1 MDVVSQVGSTFFD
14 GVWNLLIKTDFPGL
28 GVNIAA
34 VLVSVLII
42 RFSIR
47 ILHYLTG
54 FGSSASDYGRAADH
68 IDKLKNERDK
78 DL

>member
-1 MDVVSQVGSTFFD
+1 MVSEVAGTFFD
-14 GVWNLLIKTDFPGL
+14 GVWSLLTETDFPGL

-34 VLVSVLII
+34 VLVSVLVI

-54 FGSSASDYGRAADH
+54 FGSSSSDYGRAASH
-68 IDKLKNERDK
+68 IEKLKSARDK